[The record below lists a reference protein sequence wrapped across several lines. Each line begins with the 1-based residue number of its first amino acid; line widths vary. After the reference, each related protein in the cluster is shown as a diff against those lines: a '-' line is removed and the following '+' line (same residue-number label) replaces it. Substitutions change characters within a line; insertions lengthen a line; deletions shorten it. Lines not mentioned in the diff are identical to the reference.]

1 MINVHGRP
9 LKLHS
14 CDEFTKKFYETNYG
28 FTEFG
33 LVEPIPEKKSAYSNE
48 RVLPPYNGFGI
59 YEDTVQNCKS
69 LLPQPP
75 KKDVLKFMKL
85 DRLEFAAKAK
95 CM

>member
-1 MINVHGRP
+1 M
-9 LKLHS
+9 KLHS
-14 CDEFTKKFYETNYG
+14 CDEFTKKFYETNYSVS
-28 FTEFG
+28 EFG
-33 LVEPIPEKKSAYSNE
+33 PEEPIPEQKPSNSNE

-85 DRLEFAAKAK
+85 DRLESGTNPES
-95 CM
+95 M